1 MNYIISVCDP
11 KVYGKLTEIC
21 RELNLPF
28 DISFHGKGTA
38 VPSMLDI
45 LGIESTERRI
55 VFSFADEEKTKQLI
69 ELQKQRMFIGV
80 PGHGITVALPVK
92 SIGGGK
98 TVAYLNGENKD
109 AKYVPELKFNYELI
123 VAIANAGKTD
133 TVMNAARKAGA
144 RGGTVIHG
152 KGTGGEN
159 TAKFYNVSIAE
170 EKEVILIV
178 SAVSEKAQI
187 MRSILESAG
196 PDTAAGTIV
205 FSLPVSEAAGF
216 GLI

>member
-80 PGHGITVALPVK
+80 PGHG
-92 SIGGGK
+92 K

-123 VAIANAGKTD
+123 IAIANAGKTD

-178 SAVSEKAQI
+178 SAVSEKAEI